1 MEKESRRVSA
11 RSIGSGR
18 AKPRRAYKSAK
29 PSRAEQPRR
38 GSNTGRGSAPRAPQR
53 RGPKRH
59 RHRILKWTL
68 GIIAAIILAGI
79 GMFAYLYATT
89 EIPLPEKIAMA
100 EKTKVYYADG
110 TTPVGNF
117 ATQNREIISCD
128 ALPKYI
134 GQSMV
139 ASENQ
144 SFYKDTGVDFKGI
157 ARALLNNVSGGAR
170 QGASTITQQYAERY
184 YMGDTHTYSGK
195 VREAIL
201 AMKITKSQ
209 DKDKVLCNYMNTI
222 YLGRGAYGIEAASK
236 AYFNKDAKDMTMPES
251 ALLAGIIPAPST
263 WDPAVNPKR
272 AQQRFT
278 RVINIMKNQ
287 GYISAQ
293 DAAATQQMPPTVP
306 PQTQQS
312 SYKGTNGYILQMVRD
327 ELTGSGN
334 FTPDDLDTG
343 GYTIVTTID
352 KDKQDLMFNTVSPST
367 DENKKILNDGMQ
379 TGGMSVNPK
388 DGSIISFYAGDDYLT
403 KQLNNATQATY
414 EPGSTMK
421 PFALLATIQAGVSL
435 NTTFNGNSPRTYAGI
450 TQPVRNFG
458 NEQYGYTN
466 LYNATANSVN
476 TVYMDLQEH
485 LGAKKVAQTAQAAG
499 MNPKLMTG
507 DNPFTVLGNDGVHVS
522 DIAQAYSTIA
532 NQGNKPTLH
541 IVASVKDSAGKDMYR
556 APTGSERIF
565 SANDTALVAKAMTGT
580 VQYGTATEVRRVGK
594 PIAGKTGTA
603 NDSTAGSFIGFTPSV
618 VTVIAMWKPGADG
631 KPQEIKAL
639 GRYGSGGLYP
649 AHLFTEYMKQTLAD
663 TDSESFPVA
672 HDEGKVGG
680 PDGSWGTGA
689 RYSSSSNGNYS
700 RRSTEGNDSNSNS
713 SSGSG
718 STGSTGTD
726 SSNGTSRS
734 NETGGTSSNGN
745 SSNGTSGG
753 TGTTTE
759 GNTTSGNATTT
770 PPANQTPS
778 QGNNGQ
784 SQPQTQTGQ

>member
-1 MEKESRRVSA
+1 MVTEFRTVSA
-11 RSIGSGR
+11 RAANPGR
-18 AKPRRAYKSAK
+18 AKPKRSYRNTKTPRDQY
-29 PSRAEQPRR
+29 SR
-38 GSNTGRGSAPRAPQR
+38 SNADTARKRPNR
-53 RGPKRH
+53 RGPQRKAPKKH

-68 GIIAAIILAGI
+68 GIIALLIVG
-79 GMFAYLYATT
+79 GVGTFAYLYATT

-100 EKTKVYYADG
+100 EKTKIYYADG
-110 TTPVGNF
+110 TTPVGDF

-184 YMGDTHTYSGK
+184 YMGDTHTYAGK

-272 AQQRFT
+272 AQQRYT
-278 RVINIMKNQ
+278 RVIGIMEKQ
-287 GYISAQ
+287 GYISPK
-293 DAAATQQMPPTVP
+293 DAAANQQMPPTVA
-306 PQTQQS
+306 PQGQQS

-327 ELTGSGN
+327 ELTGSGA
-334 FTPDDLDTG
+334 FTRDDLDTG

-352 KDKQDLMFNTVSPST
+352 KAKQDLMFNTASPSSA
-367 DENKKILNDGMQ
+367 ENQKILNPGMQ
-379 TGGMSVNPK
+379 TGAMSVNPK
-388 DGSIISFYAGDDYLT
+388 DGSIISFYAGDDYLK
-403 KQLNNATQATY
+403 KQLNNATQSTY
-414 EPGSTMK
+414 ELGSTMK
-421 PFALLATIQAGVSL
+421 PFALMAAIQEGVSL
-435 NTTFNGNSPRTYAGI
+435 DTTFNGNSPRTYAGI
-450 TQPVRNFG
+450 TEPVRNFS

-466 LYNATANSVN
+466 LYRATANSVN

-485 LGAKKVAQTAQAAG
+485 LGTKKVAQTAQAAG
-499 MNPKLMTG
+499 MSPRLVPG
-507 DNPFTVLGNDGVHVS
+507 DNAFTVLGNNAVRVS
-522 DIAQAYSTIA
+522 DVAQAYATIA

-556 APTGSERIF
+556 APTNTERVF
-565 SANDTALVAKAMTGT
+565 SANDAALVARAMTGT
-580 VQYGTATEVRRVGK
+580 VQYGTATEVRKVGK
-594 PIAGKTGTA
+594 TIAGKTGTA

-618 VTVIAMWKPGADG
+618 VTVFAMWKPAADG
-631 KPQEIKAL
+631 ITPEEIQPL
-639 GRYGSGGLYP
+639 HGGYGSGGLYP
-649 AHLFTEYMKQTLAD
+649 AHLFTEYMKQVLAD
-663 TDSESFPVA
+663 QPNETFPVA
-672 HDEGKVGG
+672 HDEGKIGG
-680 PDGSWGTGA
+680 PDGTWGSGA
-689 RYSSSSNGNYS
+689 RSGSYGNYNRRKYESSNSSGS
-700 RRSTEGNDSNSNS
+700 SDSTAGGST

-718 STGSTGTD
+718 TDGT
-726 SSNGTSRS
+726 
-734 NETGGTSSNGN
+734 TGGN
-745 SSNGTSGG
+745 G
-753 TGTTTE
+753 TGT
-759 GNTTSGNATTT
+759 GNTAGETSNESSGNTGGNTEQQSN
-770 PPANQTPS
+770 P
-778 QGNNGQ
+778 QGQ
-784 SQPQTQTGQ
+784 Q

>member
-1 MEKESRRVSA
+1 MVRESRRVPA

-18 AKPRRAYKSAK
+18 AKPRPNYSNSAK
-29 PSRAEQPRR
+29 PRNQHQRR
-38 GSNTGRGSAPRAPQR
+38 SGNTTGKRPNTRGPQR
-53 RGPKRH
+53 NTPKQPKQH
-59 RHRILKWTL
+59 KHRILKWTL
-68 GIIAAIILAGI
+68 GIIAVLILAGV
-79 GMFAYLYATT
+79 GTFAYLYATT

-100 EKTKVYYADG
+100 EKTKVYYGDG
-110 TTPVGNF
+110 TTEVGSF

-128 ALPKYI
+128 ALPKYV

-144 SFYKDTGVDFKGI
+144 TFYKDTGVDFKGI
-157 ARALLNNVSGGAR
+157 VRALLNNVSGGAR

-209 DKDKVLCNYMNTI
+209 DKDTVLCNYMNTI

-236 AYFNKDAKDMTMPES
+236 AYFNKDAKDLTMPES

-263 WDPAVNPKR
+263 WDPAINPKR
-272 AQQRFT
+272 AQQRYT
-278 RVINIMKNQ
+278 RVINIMEKQN
-287 GYISAQ
+287 YISSK
-293 DAAATQQMPPTVP
+293 DAAAAQQMPPTIP
-306 PQTQQS
+306 PQSQQS

-327 ELTGSGN
+327 ELIGSGN
-334 FTPDDLDTG
+334 FTRDDIDTG

-352 KDKQDLMFNTVSPST
+352 KDKQDLMFNTASPST
-367 DENKKILNDGMQ
+367 PENSKILNQGMQ
-379 TGGMSVNPK
+379 TGAMSVNPK
-388 DGSIISFYAGDDYLT
+388 DGSIIAFYGGDDYLT

-421 PFALLATIQAGVSL
+421 PFALLAAIQDGVSL

-476 TVYMDLQEH
+476 TVYMDLQQH

-499 MNPKLMTG
+499 MNPKLITG

-522 DIAQAYSTIA
+522 DIAQAYATIA

-556 APTGSERIF
+556 APTDSERVF

-580 VQYGTATEVRRVGK
+580 VQYGTATEVRKVGK
-594 PIAGKTGTA
+594 TIAGKTGTA

-618 VTVIAMWKPGADG
+618 VTVFAMWNPGANG
-631 KPQEIKAL
+631 SPQEITPL
-639 GRYGSGGLYP
+639 RDGYGTGGMYP
-649 AHLFTEYMKQTLAD
+649 AHLFTEYMKQTLANQPNE
-663 TDSESFPVA
+663 TFPVA
-672 HDEGKVGG
+672 HDEGKIGG
-680 PDGSWGTGA
+680 PDGTWGSGA
-689 RYSSSSNGNYS
+689 GRSSGSSGYSRRSYGNSSSNGS
-700 RRSTEGNDSNSNS
+700 DS
-713 SSGSG
+713 SSTSG
-718 STGSTGTD
+718 NSGTPSGNSGGTTGNNGNENGTGTQ
-726 SSNGTSRS
+726 NTTGGGTAETPNASG
-734 NETGGTSSNGN
+734 NESGNGTSSN
-745 SSNGTSGG
+745 
-753 TGTTTE
+753 TE
-759 GNTTSGNATTT
+759 GQQQNTG
-770 PPANQTPS
+770 
-778 QGNNGQ
+778 GQ
-784 SQPQTQTGQ
+784 

>member
-1 MEKESRRVSA
+1 MVTEFRTVSA
-11 RSIGSGR
+11 RAASPNR
-18 AKPRRAYKSAK
+18 AKPKRNYRGAKSQ
-29 PSRAEQPRR
+29 RDQYPRR
-38 GSNTGRGSAPRAPQR
+38 GANSAPKRSNGHGPQR
-53 RGPKRH
+53 KAPKKH
-59 RHRILKWTL
+59 KHRILKWTL
-68 GIIAAIILAGI
+68 GIIAIIILAGA
-79 GMFAYLYATT
+79 GTFAYLYATT

-144 SFYKDTGVDFKGI
+144 TFYNDTGVDFKGI

-184 YMGDTHTYSGK
+184 YMGDTHSYSGK

-272 AQQRFT
+272 AQQRYT
-278 RVINIMKNQ
+278 RVLGIMEKQ
-287 GYISAQ
+287 GYISAK
-293 DAAATQQMPPTVP
+293 DAAANPQMPPTVP
-306 PQTQQS
+306 PQSQES

-327 ELTGSGN
+327 ELTGNGA

-352 KDKQDLMFNTVSPST
+352 KGKQDLMFNTASPST
-367 DENKKILNDGMQ
+367 KENARILNQGMQ
-379 TGGMSVNPK
+379 TGAMSVNPK

-414 EPGSTMK
+414 ELGSTMK
-421 PFALLATIQAGVSL
+421 PFALLAAVQDGVSL
-435 NTTFNGNSPRTYAGI
+435 NTAFNGNSPRTYPGI
-450 TQPVRNFG
+450 TQPVRNFS
-458 NEQYGYTN
+458 NEQFGYTN

-499 MNPKLMTG
+499 MSPKLVPG
-507 DNPFTVLGNDGVHVS
+507 DNPFTVLGNNGVRVS
-522 DIAQAYSTIA
+522 DVAQAYATIA

-541 IVASVKDSAGKDMYR
+541 IVASVKDSSGKDMYR
-556 APTGSERIF
+556 APTDTERVF
-565 SANDTALVAKAMTGT
+565 GANDTALVAKAMTGT
-580 VQYGTATEVRRVGK
+580 VQYGTATEVRKVGK
-594 PIAGKTGTA
+594 TIAGKTGTA

-618 VTVIAMWKPGADG
+618 VTVFAMWSPGPNG
-631 KPQEIKAL
+631 TPQEIQPL
-639 GRYGSGGLYP
+639 RDGYGSGGQYP
-649 AHLFTEYMKQTLAD
+649 AHLFTEYMKQALAD
-663 TDSESFPVA
+663 QPNETFPVA
-672 HDEGKVGG
+672 HDEGKIGG
-680 PDGSWGTGA
+680 PDGTWGSGA
-689 RYSSSSNGNYS
+689 RSGSSGSYRYKKYENNNSDNSSEGSSNG
-700 RRSTEGNDSNSNS
+700 STSAG
-713 SSGSG
+713 SGSG
-718 STGSTGTD
+718 SGTAGE
-726 SSNGTSRS
+726 SENGTG
-734 NETGGTSSNGN
+734 E
-745 SSNGTSGG
+745 
-753 TGTTTE
+753 
-759 GNTTSGNATTT
+759 
-770 PPANQTPS
+770 TPS
-778 QGNNGQ
+778 QGQTESNGSTGSNTGGNSEQQQ
-784 SQPQTQTGQ
+784 SPQDQQ

>member
-1 MEKESRRVSA
+1 MVTEFCTVSA
-11 RSIGSGR
+11 RAVSPGR
-18 AKPRRAYKSAK
+18 AKPKRNYRSTRTPRDQYRRHSANGTQK
-29 PSRAEQPRR
+29 HP
-38 GSNTGRGSAPRAPQR
+38 GSNGPQR
-53 RGPKRH
+53 KAPKKH
-59 RHRILKWTL
+59 KHRILKWTL
-68 GIIAAIILAGI
+68 GIIAALILAGI
-79 GMFAYLYATT
+79 GVFAYLYATT

-110 TTPVGNF
+110 TTEVGNF

-128 ALPKYI
+128 ALPKYV

-144 SFYKDTGVDFKGI
+144 TFYKDTGVDFKGI

-263 WDPAVNPKR
+263 WDPAINPKR
-272 AQQRFT
+272 AQQRYT
-278 RVINIMKNQ
+278 RVIGIMEKQ
-287 GYISAQ
+287 GYITSQ
-293 DAAATQQMPPTVP
+293 DAAANQQMPPTVP
-306 PQTQQS
+306 PQSQQS

-327 ELTGSGN
+327 ELTGSGT

-352 KDKQDLMFNTVSPST
+352 KGKQDLMFNTASPST
-367 DENKKILNDGMQ
+367 KENARILNQGMQ
-379 TGGMSVNPK
+379 TGAMSVNPK

-414 EPGSTMK
+414 ELGSTMK
-421 PFALLATIQAGVSL
+421 PFALLAAVQDGVSL

-450 TQPVRNFG
+450 TQPVRNFS
-458 NEQYGYTN
+458 NEQFGYTN

-499 MNPKLMTG
+499 MSPKLVPG
-507 DNPFTVLGNDGVHVS
+507 DNPFTVLGNNGVHVS
-522 DIAQAYSTIA
+522 DVAQAYATIA

-541 IVASVKDSAGKDMYR
+541 IVASVKDSGGKDMYR
-556 APTGSERIF
+556 APTDTERVF
-565 SANDTALVAKAMTGT
+565 GANDTALVAKAMTGT
-580 VQYGTATEVRRVGK
+580 VQYGTATEVRKVGK
-594 PIAGKTGTA
+594 TIAGKTGTA
-603 NDSTAGSFIGFTPSV
+603 NDSTAGSFVGFTPSM
-618 VTVIAMWKPGADG
+618 VTVFAMWSPGANG
-631 KPQEIKAL
+631 TPQEIQPL
-639 GRYGSGGLYP
+639 RDGYGSGGQYP
-649 AHLFTEYMKQTLAD
+649 AHLFTEYMKQALAD
-663 TDSESFPVA
+663 QPNETFPVA
-672 HDEGKVGG
+672 HDEGKIGG
-680 PDGSWGTGA
+680 PDGTWGSGA
-689 RYSSSSNGNYS
+689 RSSYSSESYK
-700 RRSTEGNDSNSNS
+700 RRSYGNSDSNK
-713 SSGSG
+713 SSG
-718 STGSTGTD
+718 
-726 SSNGTSRS
+726 
-734 NETGGTSSNGN
+734 
-745 SSNGTSGG
+745 GTSGG
-753 TGTTTE
+753 STSTDSGVGSTTGSGGAGA
-759 GNTTSGNATTT
+759 GNGTGE
-770 PPANQTPS
+770 TPS
-778 QGNNGQ
+778 QGQNESNGGTGGASGGENGQ
-784 SQPQTQTGQ
+784 QQGPQTQQQ